1 MIIMIRE
8 KLTSDKLFEIIIT
21 LTIIFLLVFFGVTI
35 LSYYLLPEGFLLNK
49 NNGTNFNTST
59 NIIICTLQIFA
70 WNMISV
76 VAIFIGSLFSK
87 KNNDQQQYLS
97 LSYLVFI
104 VLILLSAI
112 TLGTWSF
119 SFKTESVPLLE
130 RIISMFH
137 ITERAGLVELYG
149 MLLITCSLA
158 NKSLVMSIKN
168 KTITKKMKDIKWNK
182 KEIICAV
189 CGMLLMLIAAFIESK
204 SIIV

>member
-1 MIIMIRE
+1 MIRE
-8 KLTSDKLFEIIIT
+8 KLTSDKLFERIIT
-21 LTIIFLLVFFGVTI
+21 LTIIFFLVFFGVTI

-97 LSYLVFI
+97 LSYFVFI

-130 RIISMFH
+130 RIISMFN

-182 KEIICAV
+182 KEIICAI

-204 SIIV
+204 SIIG

>member
-1 MIIMIRE
+1 MIRE
-8 KLTSDKLFEIIIT
+8 KLTSDKLFERIIT

-35 LSYYLLPEGFLLNK
+35 FSYYLLPEGFLLNK

-97 LSYLVFI
+97 LSYFVFI
-104 VLILLSAI
+104 VLILFSAI

-130 RIISMFH
+130 RIISMFN

-204 SIIV
+204 SIIG

>member
-1 MIIMIRE
+1 MIRE
-8 KLTSDKLFEIIIT
+8 KLTSDKLFERIIT

-97 LSYLVFI
+97 LSYFVFI

-130 RIISMFH
+130 RIFSMFH

-204 SIIV
+204 SIIG

>member
-1 MIIMIRE
+1 MIRK
-8 KLTSDKLFEIIIT
+8 KLTSDKLFERIIT

-87 KNNDQQQYLS
+87 KNNDKQQYLS

-104 VLILLSAI
+104 ILILISAI

-119 SFKTESVPLLE
+119 SFNTESVPLLE

-204 SIIV
+204 SIIG

>member
-1 MIIMIRE
+1 MIRK
-8 KLTSDKLFEIIIT
+8 KLTSDKLFERIIT

-97 LSYLVFI
+97 LSYFVFI

-130 RIISMFH
+130 RIISMFN
-137 ITERAGLVELYG
+137 ITERAGLVESYG
-149 MLLITCSLA
+149 SLLITCSLA

-168 KTITKKMKDIKWNK
+168 KSITKKMKDIKWNK

-204 SIIV
+204 SIIG

>member
-1 MIIMIRE
+1 MIRE
-8 KLTSDKLFEIIIT
+8 KLTSDKLFERIIT

-35 LSYYLLPEGFLLNK
+35 LSYYLLPEGFLLSK

-97 LSYLVFI
+97 LSYFVFI
-104 VLILLSAI
+104 VLILFSAI

-130 RIISMFH
+130 RIISMFN

-204 SIIV
+204 SIIG

>member
-1 MIIMIRE
+1 MIRE
-8 KLTSDKLFEIIIT
+8 KLTSDKLFERIIT

-97 LSYLVFI
+97 LSYFVFI

-130 RIISMFH
+130 RIISMFN

-182 KEIICAV
+182 KEIICAI

-204 SIIV
+204 SMIG

>member
-1 MIIMIRE
+1 MIRK
-8 KLTSDKLFEIIIT
+8 KLTSDKLFERIIT

-59 NIIICTLQIFA
+59 NIIICTLQIYA

-204 SIIV
+204 SIIG

>member
-1 MIIMIRE
+1 MIRE
-8 KLTSDKLFEIIIT
+8 KLTSDKLFERIIT
-21 LTIIFLLVFFGVTI
+21 LTIIFLLVFFEVTI

-87 KNNDQQQYLS
+87 KNNDKQQYLS

-104 VLILLSAI
+104 ILILLSAI

-119 SFKTESVPLLE
+119 SFNTESVPLLE
-130 RIISMFH
+130 RIISMFN

-158 NKSLVMSIKN
+158 NKSLIMSIKN

-204 SIIV
+204 SIIG

>member
-1 MIIMIRE
+1 MIRK
-8 KLTSDKLFEIIIT
+8 KLTSDKLFERIIT

-97 LSYLVFI
+97 LSYFVFI

-119 SFKTESVPLLE
+119 TFKTESVPLLE

-182 KEIICAV
+182 KEIICAI

-204 SIIV
+204 SIIG

>member
-1 MIIMIRE
+1 MIRE
-8 KLTSDKLFEIIIT
+8 KLTSDKLFERIIT

-49 NNGTNFNTST
+49 NDGTNFNTST

-97 LSYLVFI
+97 LSYFVFI
-104 VLILLSAI
+104 VLILFSAI

-119 SFKTESVPLLE
+119 SFKTEPVPLLE
-130 RIISMFH
+130 RIISMFN

-204 SIIV
+204 SIIG

>member
-1 MIIMIRE
+1 MIRE
-8 KLTSDKLFEIIIT
+8 KLTSDKLFERIIT

-119 SFKTESVPLLE
+119 SFKTEPVPLLE
-130 RIISMFH
+130 RIISMFN

-204 SIIV
+204 SIIG

>member
-1 MIIMIRE
+1 MIRK
-8 KLTSDKLFEIIIT
+8 KLTSDKLFERIIA

-97 LSYLVFI
+97 LSYFVFI

-130 RIISMFH
+130 RIISMLN

-168 KTITKKMKDIKWNK
+168 KSITKKMKDIKWNK

-204 SIIV
+204 SIIG

>member
-1 MIIMIRE
+1 MIRK
-8 KLTSDKLFEIIIT
+8 KLTSDKLFERIIT

-97 LSYLVFI
+97 LSYFVFI
-104 VLILLSAI
+104 VLILFSAI

-119 SFKTESVPLLE
+119 SFKTEPVPLLE

-204 SIIV
+204 SIIG

>member
-1 MIIMIRE
+1 MIRE
-8 KLTSDKLFEIIIT
+8 KLTSDKLFDRIIT

-87 KNNDQQQYLS
+87 KNNDKQQYLS

-104 VLILLSAI
+104 ILILLSAI

-119 SFKTESVPLLE
+119 SVNTESVPLLE
-130 RIISMFH
+130 RIISMFN

-182 KEIICAV
+182 KEIICAI

-204 SIIV
+204 SIIG

>member
-1 MIIMIRE
+1 MIRE
-8 KLTSDKLFEIIIT
+8 KLTSDKLFERIIT
-21 LTIIFLLVFFGVTI
+21 LTIIFFLVFFGVTI

-97 LSYLVFI
+97 VSYFVFI

-130 RIISMFH
+130 RIISMFN

-182 KEIICAV
+182 KEIICAI

-204 SIIV
+204 SIIG

>member
-1 MIIMIRE
+1 MIRE
-8 KLTSDKLFEIIIT
+8 KLTSDKLFESIIT

-97 LSYLVFI
+97 LSYFVFI
-104 VLILLSAI
+104 VLILFSAI

-119 SFKTESVPLLE
+119 SFKTEPVPLLE
-130 RIISMFH
+130 RIISMFN

-204 SIIV
+204 SIIG

>member
-1 MIIMIRE
+1 MIRE
-8 KLTSDKLFEIIIT
+8 KLTSDKLFDRIIA

-59 NIIICTLQIFA
+59 NIIICTLQIYA

-87 KNNDQQQYLS
+87 KNNEKQQYLS

-119 SFKTESVPLLE
+119 SVNTESVPLLE

-204 SIIV
+204 SIIG

>member
-1 MIIMIRE
+1 MMIRE
-8 KLTSDKLFEIIIT
+8 KLTSDKLFERIIT

-49 NNGTNFNTST
+49 NNGTNFNTSS

-204 SIIV
+204 SIIG

>member
-1 MIIMIRE
+1 MIRE
-8 KLTSDKLFEIIIT
+8 KLTSDKLFERIIT

-97 LSYLVFI
+97 LSYFVFI
-104 VLILLSAI
+104 VLILFSAI

-130 RIISMFH
+130 RIISMFN

-204 SIIV
+204 SIIG

>member
-1 MIIMIRE
+1 MIRE
-8 KLTSDKLFEIIIT
+8 KLTSDKLFERIIT

-87 KNNDQQQYLS
+87 KNNEQQQYLS

-130 RIISMFH
+130 RIISMFN

-168 KTITKKMKDIKWNK
+168 KVVTKKMKDIKWNK
-182 KEIICAV
+182 KEIICAL

-204 SIIV
+204 SIIG

>member
-1 MIIMIRE
+1 MIRK
-8 KLTSDKLFEIIIT
+8 KLTSDKLFERIIT

-97 LSYLVFI
+97 LSYFVFI
-104 VLILLSAI
+104 VLILFSAI

-204 SIIV
+204 SIIG

>member
-1 MIIMIRE
+1 MIRK
-8 KLTSDKLFEIIIT
+8 KLTSDKLFERIIT

-130 RIISMFH
+130 RIISMFN

-204 SIIV
+204 SIIG

>member
-1 MIIMIRE
+1 MIRE
-8 KLTSDKLFEIIIT
+8 KLTSDKLFERIIT

-35 LSYYLLPEGFLLNK
+35 LSNYLLPEGFLLNK

-158 NKSLVMSIKN
+158 NKSLIMSIKN
-168 KTITKKMKDIKWNK
+168 KNITKKMKDIKWNM
-182 KEIICAV
+182 C
-189 CGMLLMLIAAFIESK
+189 
-204 SIIV
+204 

>member
-1 MIIMIRE
+1 MIRK
-8 KLTSDKLFEIIIT
+8 KLTSDKLFERIIT

-35 LSYYLLPEGFLLNK
+35 LSYYLLPEGFLLSK

-59 NIIICTLQIFA
+59 NIIICTLQIYA

-204 SIIV
+204 SIIG

>member
-1 MIIMIRE
+1 MIRK
-8 KLTSDKLFEIIIT
+8 KLTSDKLFERIIT

-97 LSYLVFI
+97 LSYFVFI

-182 KEIICAV
+182 KEIICAI

-204 SIIV
+204 SIIG

>member
-1 MIIMIRE
+1 MIRE
-8 KLTSDKLFEIIIT
+8 KLTSDKLFDRIIT

-87 KNNDQQQYLS
+87 KNNDKQQYLS

-104 VLILLSAI
+104 VLISLSAI

-119 SFKTESVPLLE
+119 SVNTESVPLLE
-130 RIISMFH
+130 RIISMFN

-158 NKSLVMSIKN
+158 NKSLIMSIKN

-182 KEIICAV
+182 KEIICSV
-189 CGMLLMLIAAFIESK
+189 CGILLMLIAAFIESK
-204 SIIV
+204 SIIG

>member
-1 MIIMIRE
+1 MIRE
-8 KLTSDKLFEIIIT
+8 KLTSDKLFERIIT

-76 VAIFIGSLFSK
+76 VVIFIGSLFSK

-104 VLILLSAI
+104 VLILFSAI

-130 RIISMFH
+130 RIISMFN

-204 SIIV
+204 SIIG

>member
-1 MIIMIRE
+1 MIRK
-8 KLTSDKLFEIIIT
+8 KLTSDKLFERIIT

-49 NNGTNFNTST
+49 NNGTNFNTSS

-204 SIIV
+204 SIIG

>member
-1 MIIMIRE
+1 MIRE
-8 KLTSDKLFEIIIT
+8 KLTSDKLFERIIT

-49 NNGTNFNTST
+49 NNGTNFNSST

-97 LSYLVFI
+97 LSYFVFI

-130 RIISMFH
+130 RIISMFN

-182 KEIICAV
+182 KEIICAI

-204 SIIV
+204 SIIG

>member
-1 MIIMIRE
+1 MIRK
-8 KLTSDKLFEIIIT
+8 KLTSDKLFERIIT

-158 NKSLVMSIKN
+158 NKSLVLSIKN

-204 SIIV
+204 SIIG

>member
-1 MIIMIRE
+1 MIKAEDLLEFRE
-8 KLTSDKLFEIIIT
+8 RIIT

-204 SIIV
+204 SIIG

>member
-1 MIIMIRE
+1 MIRK
-8 KLTSDKLFEIIIT
+8 KLTSDKLFERIIT

-158 NKSLVMSIKN
+158 DKSLVMSIKN
-168 KTITKKMKDIKWNK
+168 KTKTKKMKDIKWNK

-204 SIIV
+204 SIIG

>member
-1 MIIMIRE
+1 MIRE
-8 KLTSDKLFEIIIT
+8 KLTSDKLFERIIT

-35 LSYYLLPEGFLLNK
+35 LSYYSLPEGFLLNK

-87 KNNDQQQYLS
+87 KNNDKQQYLS

-104 VLILLSAI
+104 VLISLSAI

-119 SFKTESVPLLE
+119 SFSTESVPLLE
-130 RIISMFH
+130 RIFSMFN

-149 MLLITCSLA
+149 MLLMTCSLA

-168 KTITKKMKDIKWNK
+168 KTITKKIKEIKWNK

-189 CGMLLMLIAAFIESK
+189 CGILLMLIAAFIESK
-204 SIIV
+204 SIIG

>member
-1 MIIMIRE
+1 MIRE
-8 KLTSDKLFEIIIT
+8 KLTSDKLFERIIT

-87 KNNDQQQYLS
+87 KNNEQQQYLS
-97 LSYLVFI
+97 LSYFVFI

-119 SFKTESVPLLE
+119 SVNTESVPLLE
-130 RIISMFH
+130 RIISMFN

-168 KTITKKMKDIKWNK
+168 KVVTKKMKDIKWNK
-182 KEIICAV
+182 KEIICAL

-204 SIIV
+204 SIIG

>member
-1 MIIMIRE
+1 MAKKRQII
-8 KLTSDKLFEIIIT
+8 LS
-21 LTIIFLLVFFGVTI
+21 IIFLLIFLGTTI

-76 VAIFIGSLFSK
+76 VAVFIGSLFSK

-97 LSYLVFI
+97 LSYFVFI
-104 VLILLSAI
+104 VLILIAAI

-130 RIISMFH
+130 RIISMFN
-137 ITERAGLVELYG
+137 ITERAGLVEEYG

-168 KTITKKMKDIKWNK
+168 KTITKKNLRLD
-182 KEIICAV
+182 
-189 CGMLLMLIAAFIESK
+189 
-204 SIIV
+204 